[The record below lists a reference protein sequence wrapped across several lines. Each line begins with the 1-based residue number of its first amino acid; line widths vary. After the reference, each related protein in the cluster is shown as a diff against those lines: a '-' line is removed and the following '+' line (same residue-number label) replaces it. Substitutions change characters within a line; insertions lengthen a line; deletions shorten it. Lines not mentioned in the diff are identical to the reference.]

1 MRQLFIASFV
11 AASALIIS
19 FSFISKTPQKE
30 SAGIKWITLQE
41 AEKLNKQKP
50 KKIMVD
56 LFTSWCGWCKQLD
69 ATTFQ
74 DAKVIEY
81 VNQNFYA
88 VKFNA
93 ERPDTIV
100 FNKDTLVNLGVPL
113 NRRTAHQ
120 FATQYGSED
129 GRIGYPTI
137 AYIDGMNK
145 KIQGIPG
152 YLNAQQFLVCLRYIN
167 DNHYKTKT
175 FETFYNEEMTKK

>member
-1 MRQLFIASFV
+1 MRKLFIASFV

-100 FNKDTLVNLGVPL
+100 FNKDKSLLKIETVSRSILLVADLSVRL
-113 NRRTAHQ
+113 R
-120 FATQYGSED
+120 
-129 GRIGYPTI
+129 
-137 AYIDGMNK
+137 
-145 KIQGIPG
+145 
-152 YLNAQQFLVCLRYIN
+152 FLHSI
-167 DNHYKTKT
+167 
-175 FETFYNEEMTKK
+175 